1 MSRMHKALSQW
12 TLCIAAV
19 ALSSPAYAQPSPE
32 GPPPAA
38 AAAAPSAAAAVPAD
52 YVIGPDDVLAVV
64 FWRDRDMSAEVVV
77 RPDGLISL
85 PLLNDV
91 QASGLTPDAL
101 REKVQG
107 EAKRYIEDPNVS
119 VVVKEVRSRKVFITG
134 NVERPG
140 PYPLAGPMTV
150 VQLIALAGGVREYAD
165 AGHII
170 IVRQEGK
177 DQKRIRFDYNGV
189 LKHNVSLA
197 TNIALKPGD
206 TVLVP

>member
-1 MSRMHKALSQW
+1 MHQLLYPSI
-12 TLCIAAV
+12 LCAAV
-19 ALSSPAYAQPSPE
+19 VTFSIPAGAQPSPE
-32 GPPPAA
+32 APPPTVAA
-38 AAAAPSAAAAVPAD
+38 AAASSAATVPAD
-52 YVIGPDDVLAVV
+52 YVIGPDDVLAIV

-91 QASGLTPDAL
+91 QAAGLTPDAL
-101 REKVQG
+101 RAKVTG

-140 PYPLAGPMTV
+140 PYVLGGPMTV
-150 VQLIALAGGVREYAD
+150 VQLIAMAGGVREYAD
-165 AGHII
+165 SSHII
-170 IVRQEGK
+170 IVRQEGAE
-177 DQKRIRFDYNGV
+177 QKRIKFNYQGL

-197 TNIALKPGD
+197 TNISLKPGD
-206 TVLVP
+206 TVIVP

>member
-1 MSRMHKALSQW
+1 MHKALSPW
-12 TLCIAAV
+12 TLCVAAV

-107 EAKRYIEDPNVS
+107 EAKRYVEDPNVS

-140 PYPLAGPMTV
+140 PYNLAGPMTV

-197 TNIALKPGD
+197 TNITLKPGD

>member
-1 MSRMHKALSQW
+1 MHKALSPW
-12 TLCIAAV
+12 MLCIAAV
-19 ALSSPAYAQPSPE
+19 ALSSPAYAQPSSE

-140 PYPLAGPMTV
+140 PYTLAGPMTV
-150 VQLIALAGGVREYAD
+150 VQLIAMAGGVREYAD

-177 DQKRIRFDYNGV
+177 DQKRIKFDYNGV

-197 TNIALKPGD
+197 TNITLKPGD

>member
-1 MSRMHKALSQW
+1 MHQLLYPSI
-12 TLCIAAV
+12 LCAAV
-19 ALSSPAYAQPSPE
+19 VTFSMPAHAQPSTE
-32 GPPPAA
+32 APPPTVAA
-38 AAAAPSAAAAVPAD
+38 AASNAPTVPAD
-52 YVIGPDDVLAVV
+52 YVIGPDDVLAIV

-91 QASGLTPDAL
+91 QAAGLTPDAL
-101 REKVQG
+101 RAKVLG
-107 EAKRYIEDPNVS
+107 EAKRYIEDPTVS

-140 PYPLAGPMTV
+140 PYVLSGAMTV
-150 VQLIALAGGVREYAD
+150 VQLIAMAGGVREYAD
-165 AGHII
+165 SSHII
-170 IVRQEGK
+170 IVRQEGNE
-177 DQKRIRFDYNGV
+177 QKRIKFNYDGL

-197 TNIALKPGD
+197 TNITLKPGD